1 MKSSSLALLL
11 TLTSCSST
19 PHADIDA
26 SHPASPL
33 AEPAPPR
40 EPLRALA
47 LDGSEAPATESST
60 PGQESPRASHPSD
73 PTSPHAHSHGDPSHD
88 H

>member
-11 TLTSCSST
+11 TLTNCSST

-40 EPLRALA
+40 EPLHALA

-60 PGQESPRASHPSD
+60 PGQKSTRHPSD
-73 PTSPHAHSHGDPSHD
+73 SASPHGAHSHGDPSHD